1 MRDTFLRTL
10 TLLTRTRPD
19 VMLIT
24 ADLGFGVLDDFISQ
38 FPSQFLNA
46 GVAEQNMTGLA
57 AGLALEGR
65 TVFTYSLGGFPTV
78 RCLEQIRIDVC
89 YHGANVK
96 IVTVGGGM
104 SYGALGAT
112 HHATEDLAIMRS
124 LPNMVVISPGDLWEV
139 EEATKALLDI
149 RGPVYLRLDK
159 SKAPATN
166 KPGERFELG
175 KARTV
180 LDGSDVTLAA
190 TGGTVDEALQA
201 SAILASHGVSARVL
215 SVHTL
220 KPLDNALLSAAAR
233 ETAGILT
240 IEEHSVEGGLGG
252 AVAESLLESNSPPGF
267 FTRLGLRSTF
277 SSVVGSQAHLR
288 KVYGLDA
295 ASIADAALAR
305 LGALAESGASL

>member
-19 VMLIT
+19 LMLIT

-38 FPSQFLNA
+38 FPGQFLNS
-46 GVAEQNMTGLA
+46 GIAEQNMTGLA

-78 RCLEQIRIDVC
+78 RCLEQIRNDVC

-104 SYGALGAT
+104 SYGAVGAS

-124 LPNMVVISPGDLWEV
+124 LPNMVVVSPGDLWEA
-139 EEATKALLDI
+139 EEATKAILDI
-149 RGPVYLRLDK
+149 RSPVYLRLDK
-159 SKAPATN
+159 STAPATN
-166 KPGERFELG
+166 KPGEKFELG

-190 TGGTVDEALQA
+190 TGGTVCEALCA
-201 SAILASHGVSARVL
+201 AHILASHGVSARVL

-220 KPLDNALLSAAAR
+220 KPLDNASLCAAAR
-233 ETAGILT
+233 ETQGILT
-240 IEEHSVEGGLGG
+240 IEEHAVEGGLGG
-252 AVAESLLESNSPPGF
+252 AVAESLLESNAVPGF
-267 FTRLGLRSTF
+267 FTRLGLRSCF
-277 SSVVGSQAHLR
+277 SSVVGSQTHLR

-305 LGALAESGASL
+305 LGALAESRVGL